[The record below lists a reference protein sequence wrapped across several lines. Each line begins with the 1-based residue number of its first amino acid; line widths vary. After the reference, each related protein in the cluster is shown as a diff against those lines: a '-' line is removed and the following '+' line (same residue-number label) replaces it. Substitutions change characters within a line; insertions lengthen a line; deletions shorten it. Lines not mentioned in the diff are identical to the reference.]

1 MKTSALTSEAMT
13 TLNASSRSPS
23 VVQMV
28 KPTRL
33 SDHKSRQKDSLSRVS
48 GAVTG
53 IPISSVAKGDEFLIG
68 GGYDTDGFYYEYT
81 NYSLG
86 GNAVRGDSGAPVYT
100 VPDAD
105 GNVRI
110 VGILTGLADVE
121 QSCIQ
126 LMEDN

>member
-1 MKTSALTSEAMT
+1 MKTSALTREAVT

-33 SDHKSRQKDSLSRVS
+33 SDHKSRQKDFLSRVS
-48 GAVTG
+48 GVVTG
-53 IPISSVAKGDEFLIG
+53 TPISSIAKGDELLVG
-68 GGYDTDGFYYEYT
+68 SRGYDTDGFYYEYI

-86 GNAVRGDSGAPVYT
+86 GKAIRGDSGAPVYT
-100 VPDAD
+100 VPDAA

-110 VGILTGLADVE
+110 VGILTGLCE
-121 QSCIQ
+121 
-126 LMEDN
+126 